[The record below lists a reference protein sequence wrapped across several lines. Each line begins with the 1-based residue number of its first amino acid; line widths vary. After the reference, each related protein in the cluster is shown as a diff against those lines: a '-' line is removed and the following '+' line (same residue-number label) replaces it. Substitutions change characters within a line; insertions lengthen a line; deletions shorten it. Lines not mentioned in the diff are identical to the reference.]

1 MATLSLWEYKD
12 TLRQMTEKFNAAVEA
27 IIALQES
34 TGSVNTA
41 TSEQLQQIQTTFEQ
55 ELENIKTELNSK
67 VNSVTVE
74 DLHLENVD
82 NTSDLDKPV
91 STATQQAIDAAVED
105 MATTEEVGDELV
117 TDNLYDPDISAPVKQ
132 YIEERLAE
140 LFTAYTGGEW
150 QPEYNIA
157 TDTKLGVIK
166 SGSEV
171 TVDQNTGKLTIPAL
185 NGILVR
191 ITTLETNVTALS
203 SSLET
208 NNAATSQLVQDRGIM
223 SNLQTTN
230 KSSIVGSI
238 NEIHQ
243 LIKELD
249 EG

>member
-1 MATLSLWEYKD
+1 MATLSPWEYKD

-27 IIALQES
+27 VIALQES

-55 ELENIKTELNSK
+55 ELESIKSELNNK
-67 VNSVTVE
+67 VSSVTVA
-74 DLHLENVD
+74 DLHLDNVD

-91 STATQQAIDAAVED
+91 STATQQAIDKAVED
-105 MATTEEVGDELV
+105 MATTEEVGAELA

-132 YIEERLAE
+132 YVEERLAE
-140 LFTAYTGGEW
+140 LFTAYTGGTW

-166 SGSEV
+166 SGDVV

-185 NGILVR
+185 DGILNR
-191 ITTLETNVTALS
+191 LTTLETNVDAIRN
-203 SSLET
+203 SLET
-208 NNAATSQLVQDRGIM
+208 NNAATSQLTQDRGTM
-223 SNLQTTN
+223 SALQTNN
-230 KSSIVGSI
+230 KSSLVGAI
-238 NEIHQ
+238 NEIRQ

>member
-1 MATLSLWEYKD
+1 MATLSPWEYKD

-27 IIALQES
+27 VIALQES

-55 ELENIKTELNSK
+55 ELEDIRAELNNK
-67 VNSVTVE
+67 VNSVTVA

-91 STATQQAIDAAVED
+91 STATQQAIDAAVEN
-105 MATTEEVGDELV
+105 MATTEEVGTELN

-132 YIEERLAE
+132 YIEERLTE

-150 QPEYNIA
+150 KPEYNIA
-157 TDTKLGVIK
+157 TATQLGVIK
-166 SGSEV
+166 SGDEV
-171 TVDQNTGKLTIPAL
+171 TVDPNTGKLTIPAL
-185 NGILVR
+185 VGILNR
-191 ITTLETNVTALS
+191 LTTLETNAAATL

-208 NNAATSQLVQDRGIM
+208 NNAATSQLTQDRGTM
-223 SNLQTTN
+223 SNLHTET
-230 KSSIVGSI
+230 KSSIVDAI

-243 LIKELD
+243 MVKQLD